1 MRYIQIVGEMFPS
14 ADRDHFKIHIP
25 KKIALFLSQQHS
37 ALHSLVFPLCLHF
50 NMWTPARYRGPD
62 ATRQL
67 TLEPRGG
74 RVDKECHHSPQ
85 GDGGGAFFLS
95 LARCI
100 CFLSEQ
106 QDSEGERAALRCGVL
121 ILETKSLS
129 DSHCFI
135 THQSDGGSWQRENTQ
150 IGPA

>member
-1 MRYIQIVGEMFPS
+1 MRYIQIVGEMFLS
-14 ADRDHFKIHIP
+14 AGRNNFKIHIH
-25 KKIALFLSQQHS
+25 KKYFFVISFLSQQHS
-37 ALHSLVFPLCLHF
+37 TLHTLVFPLCLHF
-50 NMWTPARYRGPD
+50 NMWTPACYRGPG

-67 TLEPRGG
+67 TLEPRGV

-85 GDGGGAFFLS
+85 GGTFSLS

-129 DSHCFI
+129 DSDCFI